1 MASKKKVLV
10 VDDSALM
17 RKHLRAILEADGRFE
32 VYTARDGQDALD
44 HLAEVNPDVVTLDI
58 NMPVMDGITCL
69 SHIMATHPL
78 PVVMVSSLTEKGAL
92 ATFEALEL
100 GAVDFIPK
108 PGGTVS
114 HNIKDIAEGIIQKLL
129 SATGSR
135 MVGAGSR
142 ARQQARGARAVP
154 SPAAKRTSP
163 PPPIPRAK
171 TRRVPIHGARVARGL
186 VLIGVSTGG
195 PGTLEEIL
203 PLLPAEFPLPVLVA
217 QHMPASFTG
226 VFANRMAKLCP
237 LPVIELDRPTPL
249 EPGKI
254 MIARGDSDV
263 VVARTLGRR
272 IAQNVP
278 ANPDF
283 LWHPSVERM
292 VASAME
298 FFKPEELIAVQLTG
312 MGNDGAPAMAE
323 LRGRGGHT
331 IAESEETA
339 VVFGMPKELVAL
351 GGAEIVLPMDQIAR
365 QLLSWT

>member
-1 MASKKKVLV
+1 
-10 VDDSALM
+10 
-17 RKHLRAILEADGRFE
+17 
-32 VYTARDGQDALD
+32 
-44 HLAEVNPDVVTLDI
+44 
-58 NMPVMDGITCL
+58 
-69 SHIMATHPL
+69 
-78 PVVMVSSLTEKGAL
+78 
-92 ATFEALEL
+92 
-100 GAVDFIPK
+100 
-108 PGGTVS
+108 
-114 HNIKDIAEGIIQKLL
+114 
-129 SATGSR
+129 
-135 MVGAGSR
+135 
-142 ARQQARGARAVP
+142 
-154 SPAAKRTSP
+154 
-163 PPPIPRAK
+163 
-171 TRRVPIHGARVARGL
+171 VARGL

-339 VVFGMPKELVAL
+339 VVFGMPKELIAL